1 MVRHQPPEEMLLDY
15 ATGTLPEPVALLVAA
30 HLTLAPESRRD
41 VRNFEALGGAMLE
54 ELEPEPLGDDA
65 LDNVLARLDEPAPA
79 ERNRGRRERAAS
91 EEVESGSEAG
101 LMPAPLR
108 RYLPRDLSSLPWK
121 QRTGEVAEYEL
132 LKDAP
137 GFRTR
142 LLRIRAGA
150 KVPAHTH
157 EGHEYTLVLQGSFS
171 DECGRFARGDV
182 EVADGAVTHRPVA
195 GSECDCIC
203 LAVTDAPLKLTG
215 PLGRIL
221 NHFID
226 M

>member
-1 MVRHQPPEEMLLDY
+1 MVQHQPPEEMLLDY

-54 ELEPEPLGDDA
+54 DLEPESLSDDA
-65 LDNVLARLDEPAPA
+65 LDEVLARLDEPAPD
-79 ERNRGRRERAAS
+79 ERNRDRRAPAAS
-91 EEVESGSEAG
+91 TEIDTGADAG
-101 LMPAPLR
+101 VIPAPLR
-108 RYLPRDLSSLPWK
+108 DYLPRDLASLPWK

-142 LLRIRAGA
+142 LLRIKAGA

-157 EGHEYTLVLQGSFS
+157 EGREYTLVLLGSFS
-171 DECGRFARGDV
+171 DECGCFARGDV
-182 EVADGAVTHRPVA
+182 EVADGEVTHRPVA

-203 LAVTDAPLKLTG
+203 LAVTDAPLKMTG

-221 NHFID
+221 NYFID